1 MVVNVI
7 ELFENICENVFLV
20 KIGIFIK
27 ENIRYFLKEKYL
39 EVILNMIK

>member
-7 ELFENICENVFLV
+7 EKFENICENVYLV

-27 ENIRYFLKEKYL
+27 EYVRCFLKEKYL